1 MEWMNDPAWWALGV
15 AVVGTT
21 ANGVWNWL
29 NWSTSRPPAYALKA
43 DYRKAGLD
51 RGIFVLR
58 NVGRKPISG
67 IALEEIEKL
76 PAPARTTLLLLGNQ
90 TSLEPGES
98 VSFQA
103 KVAFP
108 DRIGQWRLGVPQKI
122 LVRVDQLT
130 DPIVVELLA
139 ET

>member
-1 MEWMNDPAWWALGV
+1 MEWMKDPAWWALGV

-29 NWSTSRPPAYALKA
+29 NWSISRPPAYALKA

-51 RGIFVLR
+51 SGIFVLR

-67 IALEEIEKL
+67 IALEETEKL
-76 PAPARTTLLLLGNQ
+76 PEPAQTTLVLLGRQ
-90 TSLEPGES
+90 TNLDPGES
-98 VSFQA
+98 LSFQA
-103 KVAFP
+103 KIRFP
-108 DRIGQWRLGVPQKI
+108 TPTGEWKLGVPQKI
-122 LVRVDQLT
+122 LVRVDQLR
-130 DPIVVELLA
+130 DPIVVELSV

>member
-108 DRIGQWRLGVPQKI
+108 DRTGQWRLGVPQKI

-130 DPIVVELLA
+130 DPIVVELSA